1 MNIIAID
8 SATGRFSVALAV
20 CAGKEKSNEAET
32 WLFEADAGMRHS
44 QLAIEGMQVLIQKA
58 GLEPKNLDGV
68 VCCGGPGSFT
78 GLRIGFSAAKGLA
91 LSLGIPFAPIPT
103 LDCMTYPLSQWP
115 GIAVPVIDAKK
126 KAFFCCLYRQGQK
139 ISCDMDTGPQE
150 IAATL
155 AKNLLPAYN
164 EQILLF
170 GPDAQMLHGQ
180 LMQLQ
185 GGEAQAVKA
194 AVVCAENMHW
204 GNAESLVKI
213 ALETDIFAGGDT
225 GTNLFCGPQYI
236 RKSDAEINL
245 EGDARYL

>member
-1 MNIIAID
+1 MNIIGID
-8 SATGRFSVALAV
+8 SATARFSVALAV

-44 QLAIEGMQVLIQKA
+44 QLAIEGMQVLMQKA
-58 GLEPKNLDGV
+58 GLEPENLDGV

-103 LDCMTYPLSQWP
+103 LDCMAYPLSRWP

-139 ISCDMDTGPQE
+139 ISCDMDADPQE
-150 IAATL
+150 IAAAI
-155 AKNLLPAYN
+155 AKNLLPPAYN

-170 GPDAQMLHGQ
+170 GPDAQMLYGQ
-180 LMQLQ
+180 LTQLQ
-185 GGEAQAVKA
+185 GEEAQAVKA
-194 AVVCAENMHW
+194 AAVCTENMPW
-204 GNAESLVKI
+204 GNAGALVKI
-213 ALETDIFAGGDT
+213 ALETDVFAGDDT
-225 GTNLFCGPQYI
+225 DKNLLSGPQYI

-245 EGDARYL
+245 GK